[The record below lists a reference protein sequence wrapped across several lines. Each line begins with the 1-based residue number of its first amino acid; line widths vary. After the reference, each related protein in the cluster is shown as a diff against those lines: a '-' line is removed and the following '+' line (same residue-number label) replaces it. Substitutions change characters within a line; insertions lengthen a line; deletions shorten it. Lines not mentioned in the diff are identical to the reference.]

1 METKQYKEEF
11 LAEAAEHLDALN
23 EALLLLEK
31 DPLDEETINKIFRS
45 FHTLKGNAGLMGYQA
60 FSELAHALED
70 LLSTIRNGKLTATRP
85 IIDVMLEGVDTLEQG
100 LASIK
105 EGEPER
111 IDASHLLEELREKTT
126 KKEEQT
132 TSIPADTK
140 LSPEEQR
147 RISESAQ
154 EGVRAILFF
163 DQKSPLKIAKSM
175 LLIRDLTA
183 KGELVRCQPTLE
195 QIKEGDMGSELE
207 LILLPQD
214 RAATEQS
221 LSGIYGVK
229 EVMMMAL
236 SETYTKPETRSIEE
250 KEEAK
255 SQIIQKHH
263 AEVIKQVQSVR
274 VDMARLDKLMN
285 LAGELLIS
293 NIRLQD
299 INKKGEETGLEGIS
313 KEIDRL
319 ILELQDQVMKIRL
332 VPIGNIFNRFPR
344 MVRDLAAK
352 EGKEVSLEI
361 KGSEIEFDRT
371 VLDQIGEPLVHMIRN
386 GVDHGI
392 ETAAEREAAGKEKK
406 GSIILDVSREKSQ
419 AVITVKDD
427 GQGIDHEKVKK
438 KCVAKGLISTEEAE
452 KMTPDQARMLIFHP
466 GVSTNEVVTDVSGR
480 GVGMD
485 VVINKVKELGGTVQ
499 LDSKLGIGT
508 SITIRL
514 PLTVAI
520 LSALLVKSS
529 KNMYAVPLA
538 LIDQIVDIRPEQIKT
553 IQGNQVFLHRG
564 NEVPLFWLNALLG
577 KGCVEKKASTVL
589 IANKDGAQVGLAVDT
604 IVTQQQIL
612 IKSLQEYVKGTRGVS
627 GATILGDGSVV
638 LIIDINT
645 LI

>member
-111 IDASHLLEELREKTT
+111 INASHLLEELREKTT

-529 KNMYAVPLA
+529 KKA
-538 LIDQIVDIRPEQIKT
+538 LSGIEFFRILERGAIIIEMRSISRMPETKR
-553 IQGNQVFLHRG
+553 F
-564 NEVPLFWLNALLG
+564 
-577 KGCVEKKASTVL
+577 
-589 IANKDGAQVGLAVDT
+589 
-604 IVTQQQIL
+604 
-612 IKSLQEYVKGTRGVS
+612 
-627 GATILGDGSVV
+627 
-638 LIIDINT
+638 
-645 LI
+645 

>member
-111 IDASHLLEELREKTT
+111 INASHLLEELREKTT

>member
-175 LLIRDLTA
+175 LLIRDLTE

-214 RAATEQS
+214 RAATEQA

>member
-175 LLIRDLTA
+175 LLIRDLTE

-214 RAATEQS
+214 RAATEQA

-538 LIDQIVDIRPEQIKT
+538 LMALSGIEFFRILERGAIIIEMRSISRMPETKR
-553 IQGNQVFLHRG
+553 F
-564 NEVPLFWLNALLG
+564 
-577 KGCVEKKASTVL
+577 
-589 IANKDGAQVGLAVDT
+589 
-604 IVTQQQIL
+604 
-612 IKSLQEYVKGTRGVS
+612 
-627 GATILGDGSVV
+627 
-638 LIIDINT
+638 
-645 LI
+645 